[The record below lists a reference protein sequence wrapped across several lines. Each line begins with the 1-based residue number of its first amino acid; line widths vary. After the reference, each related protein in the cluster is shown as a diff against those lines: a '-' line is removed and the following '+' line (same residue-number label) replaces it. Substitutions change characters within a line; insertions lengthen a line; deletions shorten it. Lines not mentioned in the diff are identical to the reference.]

1 MKREDFRKLLEN
13 RILCLDGATGTN
25 LMDAGMPL
33 GVCPEQW
40 ILEHPDRLIE
50 LQVRFLEAGT
60 SIVYAPTFTCNR
72 IKLKEY
78 HLEDQTA
85 EMNHRLVQ
93 LSREAI
99 RRCNQRGYIAG
110 DMTMTGRQLYPIGD
124 LDFEELVDVY
134 KEQAQALLDAKVD
147 LIVVETMMSLQES
160 RAALIAIRELSEE
173 IPVMVSL
180 TFNEDGKTL
189 FGTPPEVAV
198 IVLQGLGAD
207 AVGLN
212 CSTGPEEMSP
222 LLESMKRFA
231 TIPVFAKPN
240 AGMPELENGVSVY
253 KMTPEHFA
261 GCIRDLVDAG
271 ANLVGGCCG
280 SSPAH
285 IRAVKQVIRNAD
297 PIPPAEHPAR
307 VLTSERSLQ
316 EIRLDG
322 KFLVVGERINPTGK
336 KKLQASLR
344 EGSLDLVSEMAISQ
358 EENHAHVLD
367 INMGLNGIDEKEMML
382 RAIYEVTQLVSLP
395 LCIDSSHID
404 IIEAALRIYP
414 GRALINSVSLESAKT
429 RPLFK
434 IAKKYGAMC
443 ILLPVS
449 DEGLP
454 ATAEERRANVDQL
467 VKIALEEG
475 LSMEDLCVDGLV
487 STVGADPIAA
497 VNTLDTIRYSHD
509 VLGLPT
515 ICGLSNISFGLPERI
530 NVNAA
535 FLTMAISSGLTMAI
549 ANPGQEQLMNA
560 AYASDLLLAKEGADK
575 TYVEYVRPISGT
587 VAPAAGAA
595 GGTAAPKEKAPGEP
609 SVGPVYDCV
618 INGNKTRIVEEV
630 KKQLEAGRGPKEI
643 IDDDLIPAIA
653 RVGELFEEKRF
664 FLPQLIQ
671 GANAMDQ
678 AIRYLEPLLPSAEG
692 KEPKGIIVFASVEGD
707 VHEIGK
713 NLCIL
718 MLRNYGYQVIDL
730 GKDVPAEDI
739 IAAAKEHNADVI
751 GLSAL
756 MTTTMMKMKEVVEL
770 ARKEKCRA
778 KIIIGG
784 AVISQSFADEIH
796 ADGYSPDANDCV
808 KLVDRLLGKQE

>member
-1 MKREDFRKLLEN
+1 MKRAEFKRLLEN

-25 LMDAGMPL
+25 LMAAGMPL
-33 GVCPEQW
+33 GVCPEHW
-40 ILEHPDRLIE
+40 ILEHPETLID
-50 LQVRFLEAGT
+50 LQVSFLEAGT
-60 SIVYAPTFTCNR
+60 NILYAPTFTCNR

-78 HLEDQTA
+78 HLEDRTS
-85 EMNHRLVQ
+85 EMNRRLVQ
-93 LSREAI
+93 LSKEAV
-99 RRCNQRGYIAG
+99 RRCNERGYVAG

-124 LDFEELVDVY
+124 LSFEELVDVY
-134 KEQAQALLDAKVD
+134 KEQAAALLEAGVD

-160 RAALIAIRELSEE
+160 RAALIAIRELSED
-173 IPVMVSL
+173 IPVIVSL
-180 TFNEDGKTL
+180 TFREDGKTL

-198 IVLQGLGAD
+198 VVLQGLEAD

-212 CSTGPEEMSP
+212 CSTGPEEMTE
-222 LLESMKRFA
+222 LLAAMKQYA
-231 TIPVFAKPN
+231 TVPVFAKPN

-253 KMTPEHFA
+253 KMTPAHFA
-261 GCIRDLVDAG
+261 DCIGSLADAG

-280 SSPAH
+280 SSPEH
-285 IRAVKQVIRNAD
+285 IRAVKQRVRNAD
-297 PIPPAEHPAR
+297 PVPPLEHPVR
-307 VLTSERSLQ
+307 VLTSERKLQ
-316 EIRLDG
+316 RIDIDG
-322 KFLVVGERINPTGK
+322 PFLVVGERINPTGK

-344 EGSLDLVSEMAISQ
+344 EGSLDLVSEMAVSQ

-382 RAIYEVTQLVSLP
+382 RTIHEVTQLVSLP
-395 LCIDSSHID
+395 LCIDSSHVD

-414 GRALINSVSLESAKT
+414 GRALINSVSLETAKT
-429 RPLFK
+429 RPLFRL
-434 IAKKYGAMC
+434 AKKYGAMC

-454 ATAEERRANVDQL
+454 ATVEERRANVDAL

-475 LSMEDLCVDGLV
+475 LTMEDLCVDALI
-487 STVGADPIAA
+487 STVGADPMAA
-497 VNTLDTIRYSHD
+497 RNALDTIRYSHD

-535 FLTMAISSGLTMAI
+535 FLTMAISAGLTMAI

-560 AYASDLLLAKEGADK
+560 AYASDLLLAKEEADK
-575 TYVEYVRPISGT
+575 IYVERVRPITGT
-587 VAPAAGAA
+587 AGAKPA
-595 GGTAAPKEKAPGEP
+595 PVLTEKGQGTAE
-609 SVGPVYDCV
+609 SRGPVYDCV
-618 INGNKTRIVEEV
+618 INGSKARIVDEV
-630 KKQLEAGRGPKEI
+630 KKQMEAGREAKTI
-643 IDDDLIPAIA
+643 IDEDLIPAIT

-671 GANAMDQ
+671 GANAMDM
-678 AIRYLEPLLPSAEG
+678 AIQYLAPFLPAAEG
-692 KEPKGIIVFASVEGD
+692 NTSRGTVVFASVEGD

-718 MLRNYGYQVIDL
+718 MLRNYGYTVIDL
-730 GKDVPAEDI
+730 GKDVPATDI
-739 IAAAKEHNADVI
+739 IAAAKKEKADII

-770 ARKEKCRA
+770 AKKEGCTA
-778 KIIIGG
+778 KIMIGG

-796 ADGYSPDANDCV
+796 ADGYSRDANECV
-808 KLVDRLLGKQE
+808 KLVDRLLDRG